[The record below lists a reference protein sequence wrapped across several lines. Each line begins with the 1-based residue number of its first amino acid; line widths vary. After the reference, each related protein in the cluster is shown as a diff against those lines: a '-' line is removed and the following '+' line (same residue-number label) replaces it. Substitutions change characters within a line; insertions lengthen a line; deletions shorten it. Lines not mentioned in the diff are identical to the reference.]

1 MKMPKRLIDCLDE
14 NKISYGIWRYPET
27 SGAPSIAE
35 AEHLKGR
42 HRAKEMMVR
51 SGAQHLMVVL
61 PAEWRAALIGLA
73 VWLICATAVAAAERV
88 SLIKI
93 DGAIGPATASYISR
107 SIDEARG
114 QNAQCLIIQLNTPGG
129 LLDSTQTIVQS
140 FLGSTEPVV
149 VYVAPTGSTA
159 TSAGCFITIAAS
171 VAAMAPA
178 TTIGAAHPV
187 TIGGNPAGGDEKV
200 DDTMKKKL
208 ENFSVS
214 YMEAIAARRHRNVE
228 WAKSAVRESASISAE
243 KALELKVVDLIA
255 TDLTDLLK
263 QLNGRVVDGKTLKTA
278 GAELSEI
285 RMSPSERVFQK
296 LWRPEV
302 MFILMLI
309 AMYGIIGELTTPG
322 AILPG
327 VVGAIALILALYLA
341 AILPVNATGLALIA
355 LALMLFV
362 FDIYAPTHGV
372 LTIGGI
378 ISFLIGSLMLF
389 NRADPLFRLSLGY
402 IIPATLITA
411 LFFVFVVGKGLRAQ
425 FLPVK
430 AGAET
435 MVGKTATALTAIDS
449 RGGRIFVEGEYWN
462 AVSDTPIGKGDGA
475 EIAAVQGLT
484 LKVQPAKGT

>member
-1 MKMPKRLIDCLDE
+1 LRVAVK
-14 NKISYGIWRYPET
+14 T
-27 SGAPSIAE
+27 
-35 AEHLKGR
+35 
-42 HRAKEMMVR
+42 
-51 SGAQHLMVVL
+51 
-61 PAEWRAALIGLA
+61 ALTGLA
-73 VWLICATAVAAAERV
+73 LWLVCAAAVAAEKV

-107 SIDEARG
+107 SIDEARAL
-114 QNAQCLIIQLNTPGG
+114 NAQCLIIQLNTPGG

-140 FLGSTEPVV
+140 FLGSPIPVV
-149 VYVAPTGSTA
+149 VYVAPTGATA

-187 TIGGNPAGGDEKV
+187 TLGGNPTGSEQKP
-200 DDTMKKKL
+200 DDTMKQKL

-214 YMEAIAARRHRNVE
+214 YMEAIAARRHRNVD

-255 TDLTDLLK
+255 VDLTELLK
-263 QLNGRVVDGKTLKTA
+263 QLNGRVIDGKTLKTA
-278 GAELSEI
+278 GAEVAEI
-285 RMSPSERVFQK
+285 KMSAAERVFQK

-341 AILPVNATGLALIA
+341 AVLPVNVTGLALIA
-355 LALMLFV
+355 FALMLFIV
-362 FDIYAPTHGV
+362 DVYAPTHGV
-372 LTIGGI
+372 LTVGGI
-378 ISFLIGSLMLF
+378 ISFMIGSLMLF
-389 NRADPLFRLSLGY
+389 NRADPLFRLSLSY
-402 IIPATLITA
+402 IIPATLVTA
-411 LFFVFVVGKGLRAQ
+411 AFFVFVIGKGLRAQ
-425 FLPVK
+425 LMPVK

-435 MVGKTATALTAIDS
+435 MVGKTVTALTPIDS

-462 AVSDTPIGKGDGA
+462 AVSDAPIEKGQA
-475 EIAAVQGLT
+475 AQIAAVQGLT
-484 LKVQPAKGT
+484 VKLKSKGE

>member
-1 MKMPKRLIDCLDE
+1 LRVAGSLIL
-14 NKISYGIWRYPET
+14 
-27 SGAPSIAE
+27 
-35 AEHLKGR
+35 
-42 HRAKEMMVR
+42 
-51 SGAQHLMVVL
+51 
-61 PAEWRAALIGLA
+61 
-73 VWLICATAVAAAERV
+73 WLLCATAVAAEKV
-88 SLIKI
+88 CLIKI

-107 SIDEARG
+107 SIDEART
-114 QNAQCLIIQLNTPGG
+114 QNAQCLVIQLNTPGG

-140 FLGSTEPVV
+140 FLGSTVPVV
-149 VYVAPTGSTA
+149 VYVAPTGATA

-187 TIGGNPAGGDEKV
+187 TIGGIPSGGEEKT

-214 YMEAIAARRHRNVE
+214 YIEAIAAKRHRNVE
-228 WAKSAVRESASISAE
+228 WAKSAVRESASITAE
-243 KALELKVVDLIA
+243 KALELKVIDLIA
-255 TDLTDLLK
+255 VDLPDLLK
-263 QLNGRVVDGKTLKTA
+263 QLNGRVVDGKTLKTTD
-278 GAELSEI
+278 AEVAEIKMSASEHI
-285 RMSPSERVFQK
+285 FQK

-302 MFILMLI
+302 MFVLMLI
-309 AMYGIIGELTTPG
+309 AIYGIIGELTTPG

-341 AILPVNATGLALIA
+341 AVLPVNVTGLVLIA

-389 NRADPLFRLSLGY
+389 NRADPLFRLSLSY
-402 IIPATLITA
+402 IIPATLVTA
-411 LFFVFVVGKGLRAQ
+411 AFFVFVIGKGLRAQ
-425 FLPVK
+425 RLPVR

-435 MVGKTATALTAIDS
+435 LLGKTVTALTPIDS
-449 RGGRIFVEGEYWN
+449 RGGRIFVEGENWT
-462 AVSDTPIGKGDGA
+462 AVSDTPIEKGGLA
-475 EIAAVQGLT
+475 EIAAVEGLT
-484 LKVQPAKGT
+484 VKLKTIGE